1 MNFYNELLELE
12 ELKEKSKIQKDDIL
26 DLFYKNPIKA
36 KKLMLEVMSIDK
48 ELNELEEE
56 FKKIQNEIY

>member
-12 ELKEKSKIQKDDIL
+12 DLKEKSKIQKDDIL
-26 DLFYKNPIKA
+26 DLYYKNPIKA

-56 FKKIQNEIY
+56 LKKIQNEIS

>member
-26 DLFYKNPIKA
+26 DLYYKNPIKA

-56 FKKIQNEIY
+56 FKKIQNEIS